1 MSTRFTPAPR
11 ECFMCRGTGGT
22 DYICTE
28 CHGSGELPTVADD
41 LADAVARITH
51 LDRLMLERAEQEAVL
66 DADVA
71 GSLPWDVVT
80 DGELDQ
86 IAVDCACELCTVE
99 GDDAET
105 FARVASL

>member
-51 LDRLMLERAEQEAVL
+51 LDRLML

-80 DGELDQ
+80 DAELD
-86 IAVDCACELCTVE
+86 AMERELALLGTV
-99 GDDAET
+99 
-105 FARVASL
+105 SL